1 MNDNLRAALPGLVPK
16 AIAWAEQT
24 ADEISRTGI
33 ALDEHGLSIARRVGV
48 IRPELIRIALVD
60 QLPLPSDPELQQA
73 AIATGLFGPHMAG
86 VTLGHSI
93 CICRLHNS
101 IRLLSHEC
109 RHVHQYERAGS
120 IAAFLPAYLLQIV
133 DFGYADAPFELD
145 ARSREIWA

>member
-1 MNDNLRAALPGLVPK
+1 MNENLRTALPGLIPK

-33 ALDEHGLSIARRVGV
+33 ALDEYGLYIARRVGV
-48 IRPELIRIALVD
+48 IHPELIRIALVD
-60 QLPLPSDPELQQA
+60 RLPLPSDPNLQQA
-73 AIATGLFGPHMAG
+73 AITTGLLGPHMAG

-93 CICRLHNS
+93 CVCRPHNS

-109 RHVHQYERAGS
+109 RHVHQYEKAGS

-133 DFGYADAPFELD
+133 DFGYPNAPFELD
-145 ARSREIWA
+145 ARRHEINE